1 MELACP
7 QCAQVDQVQSVPAV
21 FQSGQTTYRVQGSVT
36 AVPAGDGV
44 VYTATSHRGVSVTA
58 TAAALNPYPVV
69 RGGGCFLTLALLML
83 IPAFVFV
90 SFATDVLAENPAPT
104 AGARAGQLIGAWI
117 FPFGAFALVA
127 LFAVLFVLRLRRNA
141 RIRRGIPTALA
152 CWRQAWFCHRCGGV
166 FFPRGELMPAATFRA
181 ELWRAGGYA
190 GVSRDARNLLE
201 R

>member
-7 QCAQVDQVQSVPAV
+7 RCAQVDQVQSVPAV
-21 FQSGQTTYRVQGSVT
+21 FQAGQTTYRVQGSMT

-44 VYTATSHRGVSVTA
+44 VYTATAHRGVSVTA

-69 RGGGCFLTLALLML
+69 RGGGCFLTLTLLML

-90 SFATDVLAENPAPT
+90 SFANDVLAENPAPT
-104 AGARAGQLIGAWI
+104 AGGRVGAAIGAWI

-141 RIRRGIPTALA
+141 RIRRGIPDALEY
-152 CWRQAWFCHRCGGV
+152 WRQAWFCHRCGGV
-166 FFPRGELMPAATFRA
+166 FFPRGDLMPAAEFRGRV
-181 ELWRAGGYA
+181 WRAGGYA
-190 GVSRDARNLLE
+190 GLKPGR
-201 R
+201 

>member
-1 MELACP
+1 MEIACP

-21 FQSGQTTYRVQGSVT
+21 FQGGQTTYRVQGSMT
-36 AVPAGDGV
+36 AVPAGDGM

-69 RGGGCFLTLALLML
+69 RGGGCFLTLALFLL

-90 SFATDVLAENPAPT
+90 SFANDVLAENPAPT
-104 AGARAGQLIGAWI
+104 AGARAGAAVGAWI

-141 RIRRGIPTALA
+141 RIRRGIPDALA
-152 CWRQAWFCHRCGGV
+152 YWRQGWFCHRCGGV
-166 FFPRGELMPAATFRA
+166 FFPRGDLMSAATFRGQV
-181 ELWRAGGYA
+181 WRAGGYA
-190 GVSRDARNLLE
+190 GLSRGR
-201 R
+201 